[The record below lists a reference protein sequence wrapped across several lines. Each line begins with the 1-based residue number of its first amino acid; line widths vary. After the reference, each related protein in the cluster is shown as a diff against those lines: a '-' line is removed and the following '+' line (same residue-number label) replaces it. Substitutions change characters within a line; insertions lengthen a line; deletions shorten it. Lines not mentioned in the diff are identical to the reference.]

1 MDKMNHYEFI
11 ENAKKTESI
20 VGSLKINRHYLSI
33 VILMNIEIAEM
44 LDGIKKQ
51 AFYNNPEK
59 LTNELGERL
68 QNINQLSG
76 QLYQILQHQGNEG
89 LLNQEH
95 VDYLDTRV
103 CHGIIGIMTE
113 SGELGE
119 ALHKALETGEFD
131 NVNVLEE
138 LFDGDWYK
146 AITTD
151 ALEADWSDQ
160 WERIIAKLKARFG
173 DKFSEDAANNR
184 DLKVER
190 EILEKDD

>member
-1 MDKMNHYEFI
+1 MSKMNHYEFI

-20 VGSLKINRHYLSI
+20 VDSLKINRHYLSI
-33 VILMNIEIAEM
+33 VLLMNIEVAEM

-59 LTNELGERL
+59 LTNELAYRL
-68 QNINQLSG
+68 QNINKLSG
-76 QLYQILQHQGNEG
+76 QLFEILKNQGDDG

-95 VDYLDTRV
+95 VDYLDTRIS
-103 CHGIIGIMTE
+103 HGIIGIITE
-113 SGELGE
+113 SGELAE
-119 ALHKALETGEFD
+119 ALYKALETGEFD

-151 ALEADWSDQ
+151 AMDADWSDQ

-173 DKFSEDAANNR
+173 DKFSEEAANNR
-184 DLKVER
+184 DLDAER
-190 EILEKDD
+190 EELEK

>member
-1 MDKMNHYEFI
+1 MSKMTHNEFI

-20 VGSLKINRHYLSI
+20 VDSLKINRHYLSI
-33 VILMNIEIAEM
+33 VVLMNIEIAQM

-51 AFYNNPEK
+51 AFYNNSEK
-59 LTNELGERL
+59 LTNELGQRL
-68 QNINQLSG
+68 RNINELSG
-76 QLYQILQHQGNEG
+76 QLYQILQHQGNDG

-95 VDYLDTRV
+95 VDYLDTRI

-131 NVNVLEE
+131 EVNVLEE

-151 ALEADWSDQ
+151 AMGAEWSDQ

-184 DLKVER
+184 DTDAERKV
-190 EILEKDD
+190 LENRD